1 MELTIKN
8 LSKKFG
14 DSTNQVLAV
23 NNVSFHIKE
32 RTFVAI
38 IGDSGSGKSTLLN
51 LIGGLETATSGEIW
65 LDNTNITSL
74 AGDSFIHYQREN
86 IGFVFQEFNL
96 VDFLTVKENIVLP
109 VSLIN
114 RNINNILFEQIVTH
128 LGIEKLLNKYPA
140 TLSGGEKQRVAI
152 ARALF
157 IEPKLIL
164 ADEPTGSLDSRNSE
178 EVFKLLKQL
187 SEKFEQTII
196 MVTHNLSLAQKCDKV
211 MRMKDGKIY
220 GE

>member
-32 RTFVAI
+32 RTFAAI